1 MAKGDFLFVI
11 EKVADFTVGNDML
24 FSKGNNLHVCNRW
37 KVVGVTGLCLQVG
50 LCSTYWS
57 PKEGYSMIRPNNI
70 LHLPSSEFFNAIGT
84 TFIKASLWRR
94 DDYNHHG

>member
-57 PKEGYSMIRPNNI
+57 PKEGYSITQQYDQITR
-70 LHLPSSEFFNAIGT
+70 LYVPSIAV
-84 TFIKASLWRR
+84 L
-94 DDYNHHG
+94 Y